1 MQNLPQIIKGIT
13 ISACLYAW
21 YIPVTFFKSPNTI
34 TIQEE
39 LESPFIVQW
48 ADISIEEAPTEMRNI
63 EIVTT
68 DTIESTVAEPVKKTP
83 KDIALHTKN
92 KADSIEPERSNP
104 SANQSTNMDI
114 SASIEP
120 TMPITKR
127 TKADRPTK
135 NAKPQKTQCHITNP
149 NIEEVEPGFFRMP
162 KALFKHYATHWI
174 EANTLARLVWKDNAD
189 GEHYGITIKQIAC
202 TSPLK
207 FTGLK
212 RGDVVLTVNE
222 HTIQSDRDILKLYTK
237 ALLWKEIDV
246 IILRK
251 GKPMK
256 LHYSLV

>member
-39 LESPFIVQW
+39 LDSPVIVQW
-48 ADISIEEAPTEMRNI
+48 ADLSIDETTPEQVST

-68 DTIESTVAEPVKKTP
+68 DTIESTVVKPVKKTP
-83 KDIALHTKN
+83 TDIALHTKN
-92 KADSIEPERSNP
+92 KAESIEPEHTNP
-104 SANQSTNMDI
+104 SANQSTNMNI
-114 SASIEP
+114 SAPIEP
-120 TMPITKR
+120 TIPITKR
-127 TKADRPTK
+127 TKTDRSTK
-135 NAKPQKTQCHITNP
+135 NAKPQKKQCQITNP
-149 NIEEVEPGFFRMP
+149 NIAEIAPGFFTMP

-174 EANTLARLVWKDNAD
+174 EANALARLVWKDNAD

-207 FTGLK
+207 FTGLQ